1 MYIGLLMA
9 LVAFVRAVTEDMV
22 DNNEIE
28 KRKHNKHHMKHSHAF
43 LPSLLL
49 LLLLLPFYRVM

>member
-1 MYIGLLMA
+1 
-9 LVAFVRAVTEDMV
+9 MV

-28 KRKHNKHHMKHSHAF
+28 KRKHNKHHMNYSHAF

-49 LLLLLPFYRVM
+49 LLLLLLPFYRVM

>member
-1 MYIGLLMA
+1 MSIGLLMT
-9 LVAFVRAVTEDMV
+9 LVGFVMAVIGRYGF

-28 KRKHNKHHMKHSHAF
+28 KRKHNKHHMNYSHAF

-49 LLLLLPFYRVM
+49 SLPFL